1 MISGQHQSFGMIYN
15 AMQAQ
20 AAILSF
26 NDIYRILAVLMAVM
40 IPGFLLLRRGQTGG
54 GSAAAH

>member
-1 MISGQHQSFGMIYN
+1 MSYN

-40 IPGFLLLRRGQTGG
+40 IPGFLLLRRGQSGG